1 MKLQIKT
8 NYLNLIWLIA
18 LLPIMLLRDYTPSN
32 ELRYLSIVDEAL
44 RNGTFFTFS
53 HQGVPYADKPPLFFW
68 LMMIGKQVLGGHQM
82 WFLSLLSFIPAI
94 VILMVLNK
102 WVKNETE
109 QKDLTAAQLLL
120 MSSALF
126 LGSTPIV
133 RMDMLMTMFIVLALY
148 TFYQIYSGTS
158 TRKDTWLFPVL
169 VFLAVFSKGPV
180 GILMPLVST
189 IAFLI
194 FKKQLKSWGK
204 YWGAKMWIILL
215 VLFGGWF
222 AGVLAEGGTEYLNN
236 LVFHQTVGRAVD
248 SFHHKAPFYFYG
260 LSIWYSVIPW
270 SFLFIGLTA
279 ASLYYKKI
287 KTDVEWFFLITFGA
301 TFLMLSL
308 FSSKLAIYLVPL
320 LPFLAY
326 FSALQLRKY
335 SWNKWMALSLVIPAV
350 IFAAALPGL
359 IIVTTQNAELAYLRL
374 PLIYA
379 GTGILSL
386 TGIVGIILIYK
397 QKDIYLTI
405 KAFAFGL
412 FLTLFVVGW
421 SLKEINPQL
430 GFADVCIEA
439 KTISEKNKTTGYNT
453 YKIRRSVSMD
463 VFLGEKVQEV
473 TLEEL
478 SSKLNTNELLIVERK
493 RVETDNELAALIENK
508 ERYLGVNYYIVVL
521 K

>member
-68 LMMIGKQVLGGHQM
+68 LMMFGKQILGGHHM
-82 WFLSLLSFIPAI
+82 WFLSLLSFIPAVI
-94 VILMVLNK
+94 ILMVMNK
-102 WVKNETE
+102 WIKNETD
-109 QKDLTAAQLLL
+109 QKNITVAQLLL
-120 MSSALF
+120 MSCALF

-148 TFYQIYSGTS
+148 TFFQLYSGTS
-158 TRKDTWLFPVL
+158 TRKDTWLFPVY

-204 YWGAKMWIILL
+204 YWGARTWIILL
-215 VLFGGWF
+215 VLFGVWF
-222 AGVLAEGGTEYLNN
+222 AGVFAEGGTEYLNN

-260 LSIWYSVIPW
+260 LSIWYSIIPW
-270 SFLFIGLTA
+270 SFLFIGLA
-279 ASLYYKKI
+279 AVSLYYKKI
-287 KTDVEWFFLITFGA
+287 KTDIEWFFLITFGA

-326 FSALQLRKY
+326 FSALQLRKFA
-335 SWNKWMALSLVIPAV
+335 WNKWLAVSLVIPAV
-350 IFAAALPGL
+350 IFIVALPGL
-359 IIVTTQNAELAYLRL
+359 IIATTQNAELAYLRL

-379 GTGILSL
+379 GAGILSL

-397 QKDIYLTI
+397 QKDILTI

-412 FLTLFVVGW
+412 FFTLFVVGW

-430 GFADVCIEA
+430 GFADVCKEA
-439 KTISEKNKTTGYNT
+439 KNISEQAETTGFNT
-453 YKIRRSVSMD
+453 YKIKRSVSMD
-463 VFLGEKVQEV
+463 VFLGEKIQEI

-478 SSKLNTNELLIVERK
+478 SSKLNTNELLIIERK
-493 RVETDNELAALIENK
+493 RLDTDKELSALIGNK
-508 ERYLGVNYYIVVL
+508 ERYPAVNYYIVVL

>member
-1 MKLQIKT
+1 MKLQIKN
-8 NYLNLIWLIA
+8 NYLNFIWLIA

-44 RNGTFFTFS
+44 RNGSFFTFS

-68 LMMIGKQVLGGHQM
+68 MMMLGKQVLGGHHM

-94 VILMVLNK
+94 IILIVMNK
-102 WVKNETE
+102 WIKNETD
-109 QKDLTAAQLLL
+109 QKNISVAQLLL

-126 LGSTPIV
+126 LGSASIV

-148 TFYQIYSGTS
+148 TFYKIYSGTS
-158 TRKDTWLFPVL
+158 SRKDSWLFPVY

-189 IAFLI
+189 ICFLI
-194 FKKQLKSWGK
+194 FKKQIRTWGK
-204 YWGAKMWIILL
+204 YWGAKTWIVLL

-222 AGVLAEGGTEYLNN
+222 AGVFAEGGTEYLNN
-236 LVFHQTVGRAVD
+236 LLFHQTVGRAVD

-270 SFLFIGLTA
+270 SFLFIGLSV

-287 KTDVEWFFLITFGA
+287 KTDVEWFFLITVGA

-326 FSALQLRKY
+326 FSALQLHKY
-335 SWNKWMALSLVIPAV
+335 TWNKWIALSLVIPAL
-350 IFAAALPGL
+350 IFVAALPGL
-359 IIVTTQNAELAYLRL
+359 IIATSQNAELAYLRL
-374 PLIYA
+374 PLIYS

-386 TGIVGIILIYK
+386 TGITGIVLIYK
-397 QKDIYLTI
+397 QKNIHQTI
-405 KAFAFGL
+405 KVFTFGL

-430 GFADVCIEA
+430 GFADVCKEA

-453 YKIRRSVSMD
+453 YKIKRSVSMD
-463 VFLGEKVQEV
+463 VFLGEKVQEI
-473 TLEEL
+473 TLDEL
-478 SSKLNTNELLIVERK
+478 SKKLNTNELLIIERK
-493 RVETDNELAALIENK
+493 RLDKDNELAVLIANK
-508 ERYLGVNYYIVVL
+508 ERYTAFNYYIVVL

>member
-68 LMMIGKQVLGGHQM
+68 LMMFGKQILGGHHM
-82 WFLSLLSFIPAI
+82 WFLSLLSFIPAVI
-94 VILMVLNK
+94 ILMVMNK
-102 WVKNETE
+102 WIKNETD
-109 QKDLTAAQLLL
+109 QKNITVAQLLL
-120 MSSALF
+120 TSCALF

-148 TFYQIYSGTS
+148 TFFQLYSGTS
-158 TRKDTWLFPVL
+158 TRKDTWLFPVY

-204 YWGAKMWIILL
+204 YWGARTWIILL
-215 VLFGGWF
+215 VLFGVWF
-222 AGVLAEGGTEYLNN
+222 AGVFAEGGTEYLNN

-260 LSIWYSVIPW
+260 LSIWYSIIPW
-270 SFLFIGLTA
+270 SFLFIGLA
-279 ASLYYKKI
+279 AVSLYYKKI
-287 KTDVEWFFLITFGA
+287 KTDIEWFFLITFGA

-326 FSALQLRKY
+326 FSALQLRKFA
-335 SWNKWMALSLVIPAV
+335 WNKWLAVSLVIPAV
-350 IFAAALPGL
+350 IFIVALPGL
-359 IIVTTQNAELAYLRL
+359 IIATTQNAELAYLRL

-379 GTGILSL
+379 GAGILSL

-412 FLTLFVVGW
+412 FFTLFVVGW

-430 GFADVCIEA
+430 GFADVCKEA
-439 KTISEKNKTTGYNT
+439 KNISEQAETTGFNT
-453 YKIRRSVSMD
+453 YKIKRSVSMD
-463 VFLGEKVQEV
+463 VFLGEKIQEI

-478 SSKLNTNELLIVERK
+478 SSKLNTNELLIIERK
-493 RVETDNELAALIENK
+493 RLDTDKELSALIGNK
-508 ERYLGVNYYIVVL
+508 ERYPAVNYYIVVL